1 MLLSRD
7 FLRNIMATSP
17 FHNKINLF
25 MSQGFPI
32 ISQPSILE
40 KSIFNEILIV
50 FDCGVTCNVFL
61 DFSSFDVRI
70 IALFWLSMP

>member
-17 FHNKINLF
+17 FQNKINLF
-25 MSQGFPI
+25 TSQGFPI

-50 FDCGVTCNVFL
+50 FDRGGTCNVFL